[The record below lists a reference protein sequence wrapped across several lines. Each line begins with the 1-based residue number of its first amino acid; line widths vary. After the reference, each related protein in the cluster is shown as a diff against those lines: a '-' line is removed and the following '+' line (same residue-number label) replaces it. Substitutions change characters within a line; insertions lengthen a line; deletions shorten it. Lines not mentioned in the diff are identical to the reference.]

1 MKNVSETVGGSLR
14 YRIVLALLAWTLPAI
29 VHAQEV
35 RPSDAREGA
44 RAWLQ
49 PLLVHSPYKLSS
61 AARHG
66 VIEYRLRVDGMPWPW
81 PSTHEQKGAAAS
93 DAVLLRICRDCGE
106 ESPPDAD
113 ALDRYSRGNAYV
125 NSENASV
132 RAFART
138 HSRGRSTHLRMRSLA
153 NAVREHMTGRISFG
167 EYMSASEAL
176 VARSGDCT
184 ESAVL
189 LAAAA
194 RARGIP
200 ARVVSGIAYSSR
212 FTGQAHVFS
221 PHMWVQAWD
230 GQRWTSY
237 DAGLGEF
244 DAGHIALHVGD
255 GDPAG
260 MPPLL
265 EGIRKLRI
273 LDAYAP
279 VSSEGAGAAGRVV
292 PSARASNEPST

>member
-1 MKNVSETVGGSLR
+1 MDN
-14 YRIVLALLAWTLPAI
+14 IAW
-29 VHAQEV
+29 
-35 RPSDAREGA
+35 S
-44 RAWLQ
+44 
-49 PLLVHSPYKLSS
+49 
-61 AARHG
+61 
-66 VIEYRLRVDGMPWPW
+66 WPR
-81 PSTHEQKGAAAS
+81 THEQQV
-93 DAVLLRICRDCGE
+93 AVANDTVLIRICRDCGD
-106 ESPPDAD
+106 ESRAD
-113 ALDRYSRGNAYV
+113 AATLKRYSLGNAYV
-125 NSENASV
+125 DSDNASI
-132 RAFART
+132 RAFARA
-138 HSRGRSTHLRMRSLA
+138 HSRGRSTRSRMQSLA
-153 NAVREHMTGRISFG
+153 NAVRQHMTGRISFG
-167 EYMSASEAL
+167 EYMTASAAL
-176 VARSGDCT
+176 AARSGDCT

-189 LAAAA
+189 LAALA

-230 GQRWTSY
+230 GKRWISY
-237 DAGLGEF
+237 DAGLGSF

-279 VSSEGAGAAGRVV
+279 VSSEGAGAAGHVV
-292 PSARASNEPST
+292 PSARASSEPST

>member
-1 MKNVSETVGGSLR
+1 MT
-14 YRIVLALLAWTLPAI
+14 LALLLTWTLPA
-29 VHAQEV
+29 VVQAQEV
-35 RPSDAREGA
+35 RTPDAREGTQ
-44 RAWLQ
+44 AWLQ
-49 PLLVHSPYKLSS
+49 PLLVTSPYRLSS
-61 AARHG
+61 AVRHG
-66 VIEYRLRVDGMPWPW
+66 VIEYQLRMDDIAWSWPR
-81 PSTHEQKGAAAS
+81 THEQEV
-93 DAVLLRICRDCGE
+93 AVAGDTVLVRICRDCGD
-106 ESPPDAD
+106 ESRPDTV
-113 ALDRYSRGNAYV
+113 ALERYSRSNAYID
-125 NSENASV
+125 SDTASV
-132 RAFART
+132 RAFARA
-138 HSRGRSTHLRMRSLA
+138 HSRGRSTRSRMQSLA
-153 NAVREHMTGRISFG
+153 NAVRQHMTGSISFG
-167 EYMSASEAL
+167 EYMTASAAL
-176 VARSGDCT
+176 AARSGDCT

-189 LAAAA
+189 LAALA

-237 DAGLGEF
+237 DAGLGAF

-265 EGIRKLRI
+265 EGIRRLRI

-279 VSSEGAGAAGRVV
+279 VPSTDADTSNREA
-292 PSARASNEPST
+292 PSARSSSVPFT